1 MATADTFEKLKK
13 LQDILVEKYKLE
25 AKIEETPKRL
35 SSQEELLAR
44 MKREFIEK
52 NTEYEAVKNKVLKL
66 KLDLEEAVKS
76 RESGEK
82 GMDNISTHRE
92 YEALEKQIIE
102 ATDRENEI
110 RKELQKEEKSYEE
123 IKESLKMSE
132 EIINSQ
138 EADLAADKESL
149 NNELDTYNKE
159 LTDIKAKESEIV
171 PDLDQEILFK
181 FQRII
186 QRNSMGIVAVKNGV
200 CTGCHMI
207 LPAQFAN
214 TVREGE
220 SIMFCPYCSR
230 ILFYEEADED
240 IDESYFRFEETGSL
254 ADLDDDSDYDDSDDE
269 EKEDLYGDEYSD
281 EEMEEDS
288 EYDEDSEDDED
299 LDDDDADEREEE
311 EEEQSFISKR
321 DITALLYLN
330 DKI

>member
-1 MATADTFEKLKK
+1 MATTDTFEKLKK

-110 RKELQKEEKSYEE
+110 RKELQKEEKSQEE
-123 IKESLKMSE
+123 IRESLKTSE
-132 EIINSQ
+132 EMINSQ
-138 EADLAADKESL
+138 EADLAADKDSL
-149 NNELDTYNKE
+149 NKELDTYNKE

-220 SIMFCPYCSR
+220 NIMFCPYCSR

-254 ADLDDDSDYDDSDDE
+254 ADLDDDSDFDDSDDE
-269 EKEDLYGDEYSD
+269 EKEGYEDEYSD
-281 EEMEEDS
+281 EMDEDS
-288 EYDEDSEDDED
+288 EYSDDSDEDED
-299 LDDDDADEREEE
+299 LDDEDGEDEDADEEDEE
-311 EEEQSFISKR
+311 
-321 DITALLYLN
+321 
-330 DKI
+330 

>member
-1 MATADTFEKLKK
+1 MATTDTFEKLKK

-44 MKREFIEK
+44 MKKEYIEK
-52 NTEYEAVKNKVLKL
+52 NTDYEAVKNKVLKL
-66 KLDLEEAVKS
+66 KFDLEEAVKS
-76 RESGEK
+76 RENGEK

-123 IKESLKMSE
+123 IKESLKISE
-132 EIINSQ
+132 EMISSQ
-138 EADLAADKESL
+138 EKDLAADKESL
-149 NNELDTYNKE
+149 KNELEEYNNELADIKNKE
-159 LTDIKAKESEIV
+159 NEIV

-220 SIMFCPYCSR
+220 NILFCPYCSR

-254 ADLDDDSDYDDSDDE
+254 ADLDDDSYDDSDDE
-269 EKEDLYGDEYSD
+269 DKEESLYGDEYSD
-281 EEMEEDS
+281 EEMDEDS
-288 EYDEDSEDDED
+288 EYDEDSEDEDD
-299 LDDDDADEREEE
+299 LDDDDEADERDEEE
-311 EEEQSFISKR
+311 E
-321 DITALLYLN
+321 
-330 DKI
+330 

>member
-1 MATADTFEKLKK
+1 MATTDTFEKLKK

-110 RKELQKEEKSYEE
+110 RKELQKEEKSQEE
-123 IKESLKMSE
+123 IRESLKTSE
-132 EIINSQ
+132 EMINSQ
-138 EADLAADKESL
+138 EADLAADKDSL
-149 NNELDTYNKE
+149 NKELDTYNKE

-220 SIMFCPYCSR
+220 NIMFCPYCSR

-254 ADLDDDSDYDDSDDE
+254 ADLDDDSDFDDSDDE
-269 EKEDLYGDEYSD
+269 EKEGYEDEYSD
-281 EEMEEDS
+281 EMDEDS
-288 EYDEDSEDDED
+288 EYSDDSDEDED
-299 LDDDDADEREEE
+299 LDDEDGEDEDAEEE
-311 EEEQSFISKR
+311 DEE
-321 DITALLYLN
+321 
-330 DKI
+330 

>member
-1 MATADTFEKLKK
+1 MATTDTFEKLKK

-110 RKELQKEEKSYEE
+110 RKELQKEEKSQEE
-123 IKESLKMSE
+123 IRESLKTSE
-132 EIINSQ
+132 EMINSQ
-138 EADLAADKESL
+138 EADLAADKDSL
-149 NNELDTYNKE
+149 NKELDTYNKE
-159 LTDIKAKESEIV
+159 LSDIKEKESEIV

-220 SIMFCPYCSR
+220 NIMFCPYCSR

-254 ADLDDDSDYDDSDDE
+254 ADLDDDSDFEDSDEEEKEGYEDDYSEEMDDDSEYSEDSDDD
-269 EKEDLYGDEYSD
+269 DLD
-281 EEMEEDS
+281 
-288 EYDEDSEDDED
+288 DEDGDDEDAEEDDE
-299 LDDDDADEREEE
+299 E
-311 EEEQSFISKR
+311 
-321 DITALLYLN
+321 
-330 DKI
+330 

>member
-1 MATADTFEKLKK
+1 MATTDTFEKLKK

-110 RKELQKEEKSYEE
+110 RKELQKEEKSQEE
-123 IKESLKMSE
+123 IRESLKTSE
-132 EIINSQ
+132 EMINSQ
-138 EADLAADKESL
+138 EADLAADKDSL
-149 NNELDTYNKE
+149 NKELDTYNKE

-220 SIMFCPYCSR
+220 NIMFCPYCSR

-254 ADLDDDSDYDDSDDE
+254 ADLDDDSDFEDSDDE
-269 EKEDLYGDEYSD
+269 EKEGYEDEYSD
-281 EEMEEDS
+281 DMDEDS
-288 EYDEDSEDDED
+288 EYSDDSDEDED
-299 LDDDDADEREEE
+299 LDDEDGEDEDAEEE
-311 EEEQSFISKR
+311 DEE
-321 DITALLYLN
+321 
-330 DKI
+330 

>member
-1 MATADTFEKLKK
+1 MATTDTFEKLKK

-52 NTEYEAVKNKVLKL
+52 NTEYEAVKTKVLKL

-110 RKELQKEEKSYEE
+110 RKELQKEEKSQEE
-123 IKESLKMSE
+123 IRESLKTSE
-132 EIINSQ
+132 EMINSQ
-138 EADLAADKESL
+138 EADLSADKESL
-149 NNELDTYNKE
+149 NKELDTYNKE
-159 LTDIKAKESEIV
+159 LADIKEKESEIV

-240 IDESYFRFEETGSL
+240 IDESYYRFEETGSL
-254 ADLDDDSDYDDSDDE
+254 ADLDDDSDFDDSDDE
-269 EKEDLYGDEYSD
+269 EKEGYEDEYSD
-281 EEMEEDS
+281 ELDEDS
-288 EYDEDSEDDED
+288 EYSEDSDDDDDLDDED
-299 LDDDDADEREEE
+299 GEDEDADEEDEE
-311 EEEQSFISKR
+311 
-321 DITALLYLN
+321 
-330 DKI
+330 

>member
-1 MATADTFEKLKK
+1 MATTDTFEKLKK

-110 RKELQKEEKSYEE
+110 RKELQKEEKSQEE
-123 IKESLKMSE
+123 IRESLKTSE
-132 EIINSQ
+132 EMINSQ
-138 EADLAADKESL
+138 EADLAADKDSL
-149 NNELDTYNKE
+149 NKELDTYNKE

-220 SIMFCPYCSR
+220 NIMFCPYCSR

-254 ADLDDDSDYDDSDDE
+254 ADLDDDSDFDDSDDE
-269 EKEDLYGDEYSD
+269 EKEGYEDDYSD
-281 EEMEEDS
+281 EMDEDS
-288 EYDEDSEDDED
+288 EYSDDSDEDED
-299 LDDDDADEREEE
+299 LDDEDGEDEDAEEE
-311 EEEQSFISKR
+311 DEE
-321 DITALLYLN
+321 
-330 DKI
+330 

>member
-1 MATADTFEKLKK
+1 MATTDTFEKLKK

-110 RKELQKEEKSYEE
+110 RKELQKEEKSQEE
-123 IKESLKMSE
+123 IRESLKTSE
-132 EIINSQ
+132 EMINSQ
-138 EADLAADKESL
+138 EADLAADKDSL
-149 NNELDTYNKE
+149 NKELDTYNKE

-220 SIMFCPYCSR
+220 NIMFCPYCSR

-254 ADLDDDSDYDDSDDE
+254 ADLDDDSDFDDSDDE
-269 EKEDLYGDEYSD
+269 EKEGYEDEYSD
-281 EEMEEDS
+281 EM
-288 EYDEDSEDDED
+288 DEDSEFSDDSDEDED
-299 LDDDDADEREEE
+299 LDDEDGEDEDADEEDEE
-311 EEEQSFISKR
+311 
-321 DITALLYLN
+321 
-330 DKI
+330 

>member
-1 MATADTFEKLKK
+1 MATTDTFEKLKK

-110 RKELQKEEKSYEE
+110 RKELQKEEKSQEE
-123 IKESLKMSE
+123 IRESLKTSE
-132 EIINSQ
+132 EMINSQ
-138 EADLAADKESL
+138 EADLAADKDSL
-149 NNELDTYNKE
+149 NKELDTYNKE

-220 SIMFCPYCSR
+220 NIMFCPYCSR

-254 ADLDDDSDYDDSDDE
+254 ADLDDDSDFDDSDNE
-269 EKEDLYGDEYSD
+269 EKEGYEDEYSD
-281 EEMEEDS
+281 EMDEDS
-288 EYDEDSEDDED
+288 EYSDDSDEDED
-299 LDDDDADEREEE
+299 LDDEDGEDEDAEEE
-311 EEEQSFISKR
+311 DEE
-321 DITALLYLN
+321 
-330 DKI
+330 

>member
-1 MATADTFEKLKK
+1 MATTDTFEKLKK

-66 KLDLEEAVKS
+66 KFDLEEAVKS

-110 RKELQKEEKSYEE
+110 RKELQKEEKSQEE
-123 IKESLKMSE
+123 IRESLKTSE
-132 EIINSQ
+132 EMINSQ
-138 EADLAADKESL
+138 EADLAADKDSL
-149 NNELDTYNKE
+149 NKELDTYNKE
-159 LTDIKAKESEIV
+159 LADIKAKESEIV

-186 QRNSMGIVAVKNGV
+186 QRNSKGIVAVKNGV

-254 ADLDDDSDYDDSDDE
+254 ADLDDDSDFEDSDDE
-269 EKEDLYGDEYSD
+269 EKEGYEDEYSD
-281 EEMEEDS
+281 DMDEDS
-288 EYDEDSEDDED
+288 EYSDDSDEDED
-299 LDDDDADEREEE
+299 LDDEDGDDEDAEEE
-311 EEEQSFISKR
+311 DEE
-321 DITALLYLN
+321 
-330 DKI
+330 

>member
-1 MATADTFEKLKK
+1 MATTDTFEKLKK

-52 NTEYEAVKNKVLKL
+52 NTEYEAVKTKVLKL

-110 RKELQKEEKSYEE
+110 RKELQKEEKSQEE
-123 IKESLKMSE
+123 IRESLKTSE
-132 EIINSQ
+132 EMINSQ
-138 EADLAADKESL
+138 ETDLSADKESL
-149 NNELDTYNKE
+149 NKELETYNKE
-159 LTDIKAKESEIV
+159 LADIKEKESEIV

-240 IDESYFRFEETGSL
+240 IDESYYRFEETGSL
-254 ADLDDDSDYDDSDDE
+254 ADLDDDSDFDDSDDE
-269 EKEDLYGDEYSD
+269 EKEEYGDEYSD
-281 EEMEEDS
+281 ELDEDS
-288 EYDEDSEDDED
+288 EYSEDSDDDED
-299 LDDDDADEREEE
+299 LDDEDSEDEDAEEDEE
-311 EEEQSFISKR
+311 
-321 DITALLYLN
+321 
-330 DKI
+330 

>member
-110 RKELQKEEKSYEE
+110 RKELQKEEKSQEE
-123 IKESLKMSE
+123 IRESLKTSE
-132 EIINSQ
+132 EMINSQ
-138 EADLAADKESL
+138 EADLAADKDSL
-149 NNELDTYNKE
+149 NKELDTYNKE

-220 SIMFCPYCSR
+220 NIMFCPYCSR

-254 ADLDDDSDYDDSDDE
+254 ADLDDDSDFDDSDDE
-269 EKEDLYGDEYSD
+269 EKEGYEDDYSD
-281 EEMEEDS
+281 EMDEDS
-288 EYDEDSEDDED
+288 EYSDDSDEEED
-299 LDDDDADEREEE
+299 LDDEDGEDEDADEEDEE
-311 EEEQSFISKR
+311 
-321 DITALLYLN
+321 
-330 DKI
+330 

>member
-1 MATADTFEKLKK
+1 MATTDTFEKLKK

-110 RKELQKEEKSYEE
+110 RKELQKEEKSQEE
-123 IKESLKMSE
+123 IRESLKTSE
-132 EIINSQ
+132 EMINSQ
-138 EADLAADKESL
+138 EADLAADKDSL
-149 NNELDTYNKE
+149 NKELDTYNKE
-159 LTDIKAKESEIV
+159 LADIKEKESEIV

-220 SIMFCPYCSR
+220 NIMFCPYCSR

-254 ADLDDDSDYDDSDDE
+254 ADLDDDSDFEDSDEEEKEGYEDDYSEEMDDDSEYSEDSDDD
-269 EKEDLYGDEYSD
+269 DLD
-281 EEMEEDS
+281 
-288 EYDEDSEDDED
+288 DEDGDDEDAEEDDE
-299 LDDDDADEREEE
+299 E
-311 EEEQSFISKR
+311 
-321 DITALLYLN
+321 
-330 DKI
+330 

>member
-1 MATADTFEKLKK
+1 MATTDTFEKLKK

-110 RKELQKEEKSYEE
+110 RKELQKEEKSQEE
-123 IKESLKMSE
+123 IRESLKTSE
-132 EIINSQ
+132 EMINSQ
-138 EADLAADKESL
+138 EADLAADKDSL
-149 NNELDTYNKE
+149 NKELDTYNKE

-220 SIMFCPYCSR
+220 NIMFCPYCSR

-254 ADLDDDSDYDDSDDE
+254 ADLDDDSDFDDVDDE
-269 EKEDLYGDEYSD
+269 EKEEYGDEYSD
-281 EEMEEDS
+281 ELDEDS
-288 EYDEDSEDDED
+288 EYSEDSDDDDLDDED
-299 LDDDDADEREEE
+299 NDEEDSDEEDE
-311 EEEQSFISKR
+311 E
-321 DITALLYLN
+321 
-330 DKI
+330 

>member
-1 MATADTFEKLKK
+1 MATTDTFEKLKK

-110 RKELQKEEKSYEE
+110 RKELQKEEKSQEE
-123 IKESLKMSE
+123 IRESLKTSE
-132 EIINSQ
+132 EMINSQ
-138 EADLAADKESL
+138 EADLAADKDSL
-149 NNELDTYNKE
+149 NKELDTYNKE

-220 SIMFCPYCSR
+220 NIMFCPYCSR

-254 ADLDDDSDYDDSDDE
+254 ADLDDDSDFDDSDDE
-269 EKEDLYGDEYSD
+269 EKEGYEDDYSD
-281 EEMEEDS
+281 EMDEDS
-288 EYDEDSEDDED
+288 EYSDDSDEDED
-299 LDDDDADEREEE
+299 LDDEDGEDEDADEEDEE
-311 EEEQSFISKR
+311 
-321 DITALLYLN
+321 
-330 DKI
+330 

>member
-1 MATADTFEKLKK
+1 MATTDTFEKLKK

-110 RKELQKEEKSYEE
+110 RKELQKEEKSQEE
-123 IKESLKMSE
+123 IRESLKTSE
-132 EIINSQ
+132 EMINSQ
-138 EADLAADKESL
+138 EADLAADKDSL
-149 NNELDTYNKE
+149 NKELDTYNKE

-220 SIMFCPYCSR
+220 NIMFCPYCSR

-254 ADLDDDSDYDDSDDE
+254 ADLDDDSDFDDSDDE
-269 EKEDLYGDEYSD
+269 EKEGYEDDYSD
-281 EEMEEDS
+281 EMDEDS
-288 EYDEDSEDDED
+288 EYSDDSDEEED
-299 LDDDDADEREEE
+299 LDDEDGEDEDADEEDEE
-311 EEEQSFISKR
+311 
-321 DITALLYLN
+321 
-330 DKI
+330 

>member
-1 MATADTFEKLKK
+1 MATTDTFEKLKK

-110 RKELQKEEKSYEE
+110 RKELQKEEKSQEE
-123 IKESLKMSE
+123 IRESLKTSE
-132 EIINSQ
+132 EMINSQ
-138 EADLAADKESL
+138 EADLAADKDSL
-149 NNELDTYNKE
+149 NKELDTYNKE

-220 SIMFCPYCSR
+220 NIMFCPYCSR

-254 ADLDDDSDYDDSDDE
+254 ADLDDDSDFDDSDDE
-269 EKEDLYGDEYSD
+269 EKEGYEDEYSD
-281 EEMEEDS
+281 EMDEDS
-288 EYDEDSEDDED
+288 EYSDDSDEEED
-299 LDDDDADEREEE
+299 LDDEDGEDEDADEEDEE
-311 EEEQSFISKR
+311 
-321 DITALLYLN
+321 
-330 DKI
+330 

>member
-1 MATADTFEKLKK
+1 MATTDTFEKLKK

-110 RKELQKEEKSYEE
+110 RKELQKEEKSQEE
-123 IKESLKMSE
+123 IRESLKTSE
-132 EIINSQ
+132 EMINSQ
-138 EADLAADKESL
+138 EADLAADKDSL
-149 NNELDTYNKE
+149 NKELDTYNKE

-220 SIMFCPYCSR
+220 NIMFCPYCSR

-254 ADLDDDSDYDDSDDE
+254 ADLDDDSDFDDSDDE
-269 EKEDLYGDEYSD
+269 EKEGYEDEYSD
-281 EEMEEDS
+281 DMDEDS
-288 EYDEDSEDDED
+288 EYSDDSDEDED
-299 LDDDDADEREEE
+299 LDDEDGEDEDADEEDEE
-311 EEEQSFISKR
+311 
-321 DITALLYLN
+321 
-330 DKI
+330 